1 MGCEVGEE
9 LALIVVNY
17 GSSALLASLLAPLSA
32 SLPGSTTVVVDN
44 WSTADERRRVAA
56 LADERGWILVAPESN
71 LGFGAGINLGAAA
84 ALERGATFLLLLN
97 PDASITP
104 EAVCALVE
112 RARAEPAA
120 LYSPRISRS
129 DGSTWFAGADL
140 HLDDGRL
147 RNRSARVAGRR
158 IEPWLSGAC
167 LLVHSSLWQEVG
179 GFDEDYFLYWE
190 DVDLSH
196 RVLAAGGAL
205 VVCDDI
211 PAIHDEGGTHASAV
225 RQGDRRKSDT
235 YYYYV
240 IRNRA
245 LFAAKHLEPGDNVAW
260 ARLERAV
267 AWEVLLQGGRRQFLR
282 SLGPLVVARRA
293 IRDGRMLASAALS
306 RRFPE

>member
-32 SLPGSTTVVVDN
+32 ALPDSTTVIVDN
-44 WSTADERRRVAA
+44 WTTAEERRRASD
-56 LADERGWILVAPESN
+56 LAEQNNWVLVAPDSN
-71 LGFGAGINLGAAA
+71 LGFGAGINLGAAE
-84 ALERGATFLLLLN
+84 ALTRGASFLLLLN
-97 PDASITP
+97 PDATITP
-104 EAVCALVE
+104 EAVVALVE

-120 LYSPRISRS
+120 LYSPRITRS

-147 RNRSARVAGRR
+147 RNPAARVPGRR

-167 LLVHSSLWQEVG
+167 LLVHESLWRAVG

-196 RVLAAGGAL
+196 RVLAAGSAL
-205 VVCDDI
+205 VVCDEI
-211 PAIHDEGGTHASAV
+211 RAVHDEGATHGGAL

-245 LFAAKHLEPGDNVAW
+245 LFAAKHLAPQDNAAW
-260 ARLERAV
+260 AQLEWTV
-267 AWEVLLQGGRRQFLR
+267 AREVLLQGGRRQFLR
-282 SLGPLVVARRA
+282 SLRPLFVARRA
-293 IRDGRMLASAALS
+293 VRDGRMLARAALS